1 MKRSAA
7 WSLGR
12 RLSLWLAIQTIIGL
26 TLVSIGV
33 YFATASALASRQDEA
48 LVQKRAL
55 VTHLL
60 EEARRDGD
68 LASLTHKLED
78 FFAGHPELGLELH
91 RQDGSEL
98 YRSAHDESDAER
110 VRTVTFSLSSSNGAV
125 GDVTARV
132 SLNPRADD
140 DLLQRLAATLAAAA
154 LLGALAASIGGVL
167 LVRLGLT
174 PLQHLVDQTR
184 DLDADSLGRP
194 LDGSVQPTEL
204 QPLIG
209 QINALLERLRRAYQQ
224 LEGFNADVA
233 HELNTPLSTI
243 ITSTELALRKT
254 RDPEALRDMLGSN
267 LEELHRMSDIIKD
280 MLFLSHAERGG
291 RARRTLVPS
300 LAAIAAEVID
310 YHDAALVDAELRV
323 EVIGDLAGEF
333 DVPLIKRAIS
343 NLLGN
348 ATRYAERG
356 STVRIEIAMAPAGM
370 ARLAVVNRGQ
380 PIAAEHL
387 PRLFDR
393 FYRADP
399 ARNQSDA
406 NHGLGL
412 SIVAAIARM
421 HGGEPLAESEDWH
434 TRIGIMLSTGEDR
447 P

>member
-1 MKRSAA
+1 
-7 WSLGR
+7 
-12 RLSLWLAIQTIIGL
+12 
-26 TLVSIGV
+26 
-33 YFATASALASRQDEA
+33 
-48 LVQKRAL
+48 
-55 VTHLL
+55 
-60 EEARRDGD
+60 
-68 LASLTHKLED
+68 
-78 FFAGHPELGLELH
+78 
-91 RQDGSEL
+91 
-98 YRSAHDESDAER
+98 
-110 VRTVTFSLSSSNGAV
+110 
-125 GDVTARV
+125 
-132 SLNPRADD
+132 
-140 DLLQRLAATLAAAA
+140 
-154 LLGALAASIGGVL
+154 
-167 LVRLGLT
+167 
-174 PLQHLVDQTR
+174 
-184 DLDADSLGRP
+184 
-194 LDGSVQPTEL
+194 
-204 QPLIG
+204 
-209 QINALLERLRRAYQQ
+209 
-224 LEGFNADVA
+224 
-233 HELNTPLSTI
+233 
-243 ITSTELALRKT
+243 
-254 RDPEALRDMLGSN
+254 
-267 LEELHRMSDIIKD
+267 MSDIIKD

-356 STVRIEIAMAPAGM
+356 STVRIEIAMAPASM

-434 TRIGIMLSTGEDR
+434 TRIGIMLSTAEDR